1 MVQSYGYFAIYAN
14 FAHHKGFT
22 RGSGTPPLRTICYR
36 HLSAAPH
43 KQPYQ
48 GRNPRSERKT
58 IPLIVARKKKPE
70 SEANVCRSG

>member
-14 FAHHKGFT
+14 LLTTKDT
-22 RGSGTPPLRTICYR
+22 REGAPPCDRYVTDIFPPP
-36 HLSAAPH
+36 PH

-58 IPLIVARKKKPE
+58 ISLIVTRKKKPE
-70 SEANVCRSG
+70 SEANVCRGG

>member
-1 MVQSYGYFAIYAN
+1 MQILLTT
-14 FAHHKGFT
+14 KDT
-22 RGSGTPPLRTICYR
+22 REGAALPLRTICYR

-58 IPLIVARKKKPE
+58 ISLIVTRKKKPE
-70 SEANVCRSG
+70 SEANVYRGG